1 MKCNQII
8 NKYDYQLNIV
18 FRFLKFERKM
28 VKDQR
33 MGYQT
38 ADRESAYFGYF
49 FLVKGTLSLF

>member
-1 MKCNQII
+1 MKCNQIS

-38 ADRESAYFGYF
+38 ADRES
-49 FLVKGTLSLF
+49 GTLGTFS